1 MGAMGAMGAMGKEQ
15 RRHRRFR
22 LAEVRGSLVLSLD
35 AHIRD
40 ISLSG
45 MALESSTRL
54 DPHRVYSFRL
64 GSAAAPVSVTGT
76 VVWCFLQGTR
86 RLDSGE
92 VVPVYQAGVRF
103 LDVLSENARDIQ
115 RFLAENAIIT
125 VETRLFGRFSVR
137 EGQTVR
143 LDSATE
149 FQTLAISGQGLR
161 VRTGAAIEA
170 GSSCEIELGLDG
182 EQLRFSCRVE
192 AAAPVPGRTPPEHDL
207 DLAFVDLA
215 PAQRAEVEAWV
226 ARHLVSAAEGENEAG

>member
-1 MGAMGAMGAMGKEQ
+1 MGAMGREQ
-15 RRHRRFR
+15 RRHRRFH
-22 LAEVRGSLVLSLD
+22 LTEVRGSLVLSLD
-35 AHIRD
+35 ARIRD

-45 MALESSTRL
+45 MALESATRL
-54 DPHRVYSFRL
+54 DPHRAYSFRL
-64 GSAAAPVSVTGT
+64 GSASAPVSVTGT

-103 LDVLSENARDIQ
+103 QDVLSENARDIQ

-143 LDSATE
+143 LDSATD

-161 VRTGAAIEA
+161 VRTAAQIEA
-170 GSSCEIELGLDG
+170 GSSCEIELELDG
-182 EQLRFSCRVE
+182 EQLRLFCRVT
-192 AAAPVPGRTPPEHDL
+192 ATAPAPGSSPGRHDV
-207 DLAFVDLA
+207 DLTFVDLE
-215 PAQRAEVEAWV
+215 PVQRAEVEAWV
-226 ARHLVSAAEGENEAG
+226 ARHLVAADEHEPT